1 MMKWENVWN
10 ETYFINCKMLP
21 QWYYHCVYRRGK
33 LNVFW
38 QTWCY
43 PGNPRQWGHSI
54 PFFSIW
60 KSWCLKW
67 NYWKWIFP
75 MALPFPCN
83 EFQPF
88 HSAWD
93 ILLGSCWGNLTSIL
107 VALKL
112 HFWFCSMSISITV
125 NAFQSLQ
132 RVQNLW
138 EDNGLLFHSIGFDK

>member
-1 MMKWENVWN
+1 MCEMRPILLTVRCY
-10 ETYFINCKMLP
+10 THGS
-21 QWYYHCVYRRGK
+21 YYCVYRRGK

-54 PFFSIW
+54 PFISIW
-60 KSWCLKW
+60 KSWHLKW
-67 NYWKWIFP
+67 VYWECKFS
-75 MALPFPCN
+75 MVLPFLCH

-88 HSAWD
+88 HGVWD
-93 ILLGSCWGNLTSIL
+93 VLLGSCWGKSTSVL

-112 HFWFCSMSISITV
+112 QIWFCSVTISISV